1 MKKITTILVIIIL
14 FSRIVTI
21 AQQTPSQ
28 QILDVYRLDSSSI
41 KSKMDKSATVIDGDV
56 ISTKDILQKTFVDKD
71 NEESGNWYVLYLI
84 KPNSVLK
91 GDVDS
96 SKKYEVL
103 VQIGTYNRSQWGLIK
118 TPIKYCG
125 IGSGNYSFPIH
136 GTYFLSSM
144 INIPDY
150 CTPFSNSTHVTYS
163 WYINY
168 DDPTNSKDE
177 VLKFFDEKLNIKPI
191 LLGDALEKKSPNE
204 NGNALKKAI
213 EEWKTKEGI
222 LENHNWIDT
231 TFTPNEDEAETS
243 DYYSNHELGH
253 KALLKHVD
261 TKLEGFINSAK
272 HTNEEKNGRMKHTE
286 DYGLTFAFANDY
298 ISGDTLE
305 FDVEIMASDDSLFL
319 DNCEMDLYFSN
330 NVGNYLSSI
339 AIIYPYP
346 DFDDTVDWSYV
357 LTPPTDT
364 TSNIITVMYGS
375 DPSMSVWHRAII
387 PTTFTNF
394 LHFSIP
400 EINCYE
406 ETWSSFQ
413 YVGITAMESYYTE
426 GPDDPIG
433 LAQPFSVT
441 SYDGNIERTYCFYP
455 PEITIFTDT
464 IYPGDYYPGGPI
476 APEQLI
482 IQGNHFGMT
491 KGQVFMRDN
500 DNGGATFLQ
509 LNVRDIQSW
518 NDNTIVV
525 MVPSIVD
532 STNASYEI
540 PGIGSGDFYI
550 KTAIGDSTFS
560 VGSVYCPYSIH
571 NEDYINFTTNPK
583 MRVNLVNKNGS
594 GSITFRLDTSI
605 TNYPDTMMIPC
616 ILKAIQEWD
625 CAINVNFLL
634 DTSPIIDTG
643 FLTPGDT
650 TSTIFLENS
659 FPPRVLQ
666 ATAVYPFICSN
677 PTGDTLYYYARYIK
691 IGILRNPTN
700 ALNSPLHS
708 YSWQCE
714 PDSTHSIDSFKFDFH
729 GPILHELGHACL
741 LEHVNQYNDL
751 MYYSPPVIGPLA
763 PWNRMK
769 ISEPNDID
777 GGDDVVTRSAS
788 IIYLPAGCHL
798 ISSLHPGT
806 LFCQFEDNIKAINRN
821 VSSIKI
827 YPNPI
832 DDNLLNVAFEI
843 KQDAPVNFIILDNLG
858 KEVLNFNKE
867 ENAGDHTEQLNLN
880 HLAVG
885 VYYLEVIINGI
896 GDSGEIVKIR

>member
-1 MKKITTILVIIIL
+1 MKKIVTILVIAIL

-28 QILDVYRLDSSSI
+28 QILDVYKLDSSFI
-41 KSKMDKSATVIDGDV
+41 KSKMDKSETVIDGDV

-84 KPNSVLK
+84 KPTSVLK

-103 VQIGTYNRSQWGLIK
+103 VQVGSYNRSQWGLIK
-118 TPIKYCG
+118 TPFKYCG

-136 GTYFLSSM
+136 GTYFLSRM

-150 CTPFSNSTHVTYS
+150 CTPFPNSFHVNYS

-168 DDPTNSKDE
+168 DDPTNSKNE

-191 LLGDALEKKSPNE
+191 LLDGGLEKKSPNE
-204 NGNALKKAI
+204 NKLNPAKPIIK
-213 EEWKTKEGI
+213 
-222 LENHNWIDT
+222 IDT
-231 TFTPNEDEAETS
+231 SSILNNIHIKSSSANEKTGHSKHIEDVALYLQIANPIITGSSPFFTLNFDIQ
-243 DYYSNHELGH
+243 
-253 KALLKHVD
+253 
-261 TKLEGFINSAK
+261 IN
-272 HTNEEKNGRMKHTE
+272 
-286 DYGLTFAFANDY
+286 
-298 ISGDTLE
+298 
-305 FDVEIMASDDSLFL
+305 ASDNGYFL
-319 DNCEMDLYFSN
+319 DNILMDFAYSPAL
-330 NVGNYLSSI
+330 G
-339 AIIYPYP
+339 
-346 DFDDTVDWSYV
+346 
-357 LTPPTDT
+357 
-364 TSNIITVMYGS
+364 SNI
-375 DPSMSVWHRAII
+375 A
-387 PTTFTNF
+387 
-394 LHFSIP
+394 FSAGVTLNPLFYDSTAEWQPNNISP
-400 EINCYE
+400 QIF
-406 ETWSSFQ
+406 SFQ
-413 YVGITAMESYYTE
+413 YGSNTSLSAWTRNEIPAAATTIFTFNIPIADCEDTVTIGFTNVSTTALDNFYTANF
-426 GPDDPIG
+426 DDDIS
-433 LAQPFSVT
+433 LDTMFFST
-441 SYDGNIERTYCFYP
+441 AYTPPAPLQYLPLCIPP
-455 PEITIFTDT
+455 PEITIFNPI

-476 APEQLI
+476 GTEQLI
-482 IQGNHFGMT
+482 IQGNNFGMAQG
-491 KGQVFMRDN
+491 KVFMRDN
-500 DNGGATFLQ
+500 DNGGATYLQ
-509 LNVRDIQSW
+509 LNQRDIISW
-518 NDNTIVV
+518 NDNIITV
-525 MVPSIVD
+525 MVPSTVD

-550 KTAIGDSTFS
+550 KTATGDSTFS
-560 VGSVYCPYSIH
+560 IGSVYCPYSIH

-583 MRVNLVNKNGS
+583 MRVNLVNKNGT

-605 TNYPDTMMIPC
+605 TNYPDTLMIPC
-616 ILKAIQEWD
+616 VQKAIQEWD

-643 FLTPGDT
+643 FNTPGDT
-650 TSTIFLENS
+650 NSTIFLENS

-666 ATAVYPFICSN
+666 ATAIYPFVCSN

-700 ALNSPLHS
+700 SLTSPLHS
-708 YSWQCE
+708 YSWQCD

-751 MYYSPPVIGPLA
+751 MYYTGNMIGPLA

-769 ISEPNDID
+769 ISEPNDIN
-777 GGDDVVTRSAS
+777 GGDDVVMRSAS

-806 LFCQFEDNIKAINRN
+806 LFCQFEDNIKTINQN
-821 VSSIKI
+821 VSTIKI
-827 YPNPI
+827 YPNPVN
-832 DDNLLNVAFEI
+832 DNLLNVAFDI

-858 KEVLNFNKE
+858 KEVFKFDKNE
-867 ENAGDHTEQLNLN
+867 SAGEHTEQLNLN

-885 VYYLEVIINGI
+885 VYYLEIIINGI